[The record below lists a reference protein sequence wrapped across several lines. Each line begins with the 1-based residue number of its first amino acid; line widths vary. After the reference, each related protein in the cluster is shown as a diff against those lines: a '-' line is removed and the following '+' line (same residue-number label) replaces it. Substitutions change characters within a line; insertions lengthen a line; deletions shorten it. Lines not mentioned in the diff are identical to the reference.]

1 MGLKKYFIFSV
12 ILIVAI
18 FGFVYSLEL
27 GEYNV
32 SLFDYSLALPI
43 SVWMIMPISLLAL
56 ATIVHLLWYSIINF
70 FKKRA
75 IAKDYEAMIKMIKS
89 NLLEKEE
96 VSKFRTAEFKN
107 LASIFSQL
115 KLDVKG
121 NRFLSVDDELNKIV
135 ANVQDIKDGKFVNDK
150 SLKVNDTTSLANL
163 NMLNKVNEQIDFA
176 VDVLKKPENYS
187 SSVVL
192 QSFENVLKDKSMT
205 TMKKLYKNVKLDK
218 DMANKLFAK
227 DAANNEFGF
236 THEEIIKIVKDLE
249 YTKDDY
255 LALAKNYETILKPD
269 QIIALF
275 EKLSNEFEDAT
286 PAYLHVLFE
295 YEMIDKA
302 REVLANTKDVE
313 YTAFKALLDLKEAG
327 KHYNLEAIS
336 YK

>member
-1 MGLKKYFIFSV
+1 
-12 ILIVAI
+12 
-18 FGFVYSLEL
+18 
-27 GEYNV
+27 
-32 SLFDYSLALPI
+32 
-43 SVWMIMPISLLAL
+43 
-56 ATIVHLLWYSIINF
+56 
-70 FKKRA
+70 
-75 IAKDYEAMIKMIKS
+75 MIKMIKS

-115 KLDVKG
+115 KLDVKE

-302 REVLANTKDVE
+302 REVLANTKDNE
-313 YTAFKALLDLKEAG
+313 YSAFKALLDLKEAG